1 MKYQVRNSD
10 NEVIFESD
18 NYSEAYDKCCNDTTL
33 YEKCDICGEYE
44 PYDDMSEF
52 DGQTYCEYCRDC
64 NLTWCERCENY
75 EYNDRCSKVNI
86 SGGAYQWWCEHCV
99 ENHAFWCDHCEEYYD
114 DDYYASYEHNGE
126 IFCEYCRDEC
136 LCWCDHCERYYYDT
150 EGSYDG
156 DRDEWLCYDCQEEL
170 SNQPTDR
177 VRGYH
182 CRPKMRYYKNS
193 EEYTEDG
200 TNFKGFGIELE
211 IDRNDHSYAEN
222 RAVAHINNLIGGH
235 AYYNRDGSLNYGFE
249 IITQPHTREALTE
262 LNWQEVLKGLVRLGY
277 RSHDLKTC
285 GLHMHVSRELFG
297 ENEEER
303 TENIAKT
310 IYFYEAF
317 WSDIL
322 KFSRRT
328 AEQADRWASR
338 YCGAKPTID
347 DTRKVAKG
355 YYGRYYAVNLTNS
368 KTIEFRLMR
377 GTLNYKTFMATLD
390 FLMTIAEN
398 SKKVTEIDNLSQW
411 LDGIKPETKLY
422 MASRNCFGYTN
433 PNNETEE
440 QGDEE

>member
-1 MKYQVRNSD
+1 MKYIVKNDNGEVVASSD
-10 NEVIFESD
+10 DYNEILNRVGTI
-18 NYSEAYDKCCNDTTL
+18 YVKCDKCGQYEYADRASCVNTYGNRTEWWCEDCTDIYAFYCSGCNRYYDRN
-33 YEKCDICGEYE
+33 YEDHTIVGDEY
-44 PYDDMSEF
+44 
-52 DGQTYCEYCRDC
+52 YCEYCRDSD
-64 NLTWCERCENY
+64 LYWCEECGEYYTEN
-75 EYNDRCSKVNI
+75 E
-86 SGGAYQWWCEHCV
+86 GEWCEE
-99 ENHAFWCDHCEEYYD
+99 EN
-114 DDYYASYEHNGE
+114 
-126 IFCEYCRDEC
+126 
-136 LCWCDHCERYYYDT
+136 
-150 EGSYDG
+150 
-156 DRDEWLCYDCQEEL
+156 EWLCYDCLARRTSQI
-170 SNQPTDR
+170 
-177 VRGYH
+177 RGYH
-182 CRPKMRYYKNS
+182 SRPPMRYYNDVNIF
-193 EEYTEDG
+193 EMDG

-211 IDRNDHSYAEN
+211 IDRNGSDRELEKQAVEHLNEKLGDHVYF
-222 RAVAHINNLIGGH
+222 
-235 AYYNRDGSLNYGFE
+235 NRDGSLNYGFE
-249 IITQPHTREALTE
+249 IISQPHTREALMNLPWEDT
-262 LNWQEVLKGLVRLGY
+262 LKGLVRLGY
-277 RSHDLKTC
+277 RSHDVRTC

-310 IYFYEAF
+310 IYFYETF

-328 AEQADRWASR
+328 AEQADIWASR

-347 DTRKVAKG
+347 ETRKVAKG

-422 MASRNCFGYTN
+422 MASRNCFGYS
-433 PNNETEE
+433 NNQETIE